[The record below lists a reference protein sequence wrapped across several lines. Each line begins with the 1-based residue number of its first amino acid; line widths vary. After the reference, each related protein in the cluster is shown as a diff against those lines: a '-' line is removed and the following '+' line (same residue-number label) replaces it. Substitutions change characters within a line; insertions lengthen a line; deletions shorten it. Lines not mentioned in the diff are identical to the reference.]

1 MPRVTFVTFR
11 KILLSKRFKNMNFPA
26 QFIVKNGDKKTYL
39 CLKHMQRELVDGV
52 DVESLPDNAEIQC
65 SECVAD
71 NMNS

>member
-1 MPRVTFVTFR
+1 
-11 KILLSKRFKNMNFPA
+11 MNFPA